1 MINKR
6 YLEKHLPPNI
16 DVDQSHLF
24 VNALI
29 LVGALLGFTLF
40 LIRYGGCYNR
50 LFYFINEKKI
60 IKDGML
66 MCTFPKAIKGM
77 CIVNLCSILCS
88 LAYSLQLY
96 SSFFEK
102 SQSIYLMRRLPDNKR
117 TLRHMIMD
125 VPMRSAIWALVFAL
139 ATILI
144 AYIIWRFYTPAVCL
158 PV

>member
-1 MINKR
+1 MIKKT

-16 DVDQSHLF
+16 DVDGSHLF

-29 LVGALLGFTLF
+29 VIGALLGFTFF
-40 LIRYGGCYNR
+40 LIRYGGCYNH
-50 LFYFINEKKI
+50 LFYVINGKKI
-60 IKDGML
+60 IKEGM
-66 MCTFPKAIKGM
+66 MMAAFPKVIRGM
-77 CIVNLCSILCS
+77 CIVNLCSILCA
-88 LAYSLQLY
+88 LAYSFQLY

-158 PV
+158 PI